1 MNEEAFRYAI
11 MQLDVTEKE
20 EEVMRLVCQGF
31 SNSEIARIRKTSSGA
46 VEKMLQRMRRNFG
59 LDSKVTHKNPRVHLI
74 NVFWNTAWS
83 NRESEV
89 VKL

>member
-31 SNSEIARIRKTSSGA
+31 SNSEIARIRKTSPGA
-46 VEKMLQRMRRNFG
+46 VEKMLQ
-59 LDSKVTHKNPRVHLI
+59 
-74 NVFWNTAWS
+74 
-83 NRESEV
+83 
-89 VKL
+89 

>member
-31 SNSEIARIRKTSSGA
+31 SNSEIARIRKTSPGA
-46 VEKMLQRMRRNFG
+46 VEKMLHRMRRN
-59 LDSKVTHKNPRVHLI
+59 LDWTLRLRTRI
-74 NVFWNTAWS
+74 LGFT
-83 NRESEV
+83 
-89 VKL
+89 